1 MLIIND
7 QNIENAVEPF
17 EMVSAIER
25 AYLIQNKASTIIPH
39 RMHLDN
45 GENTLLVMPG
55 FIKSVFGT
63 KIVSVFPDNIQKGKP
78 VINGAMIL
86 NDTET
91 GEPLALINA
100 NKLTAMRTG
109 AVGATAVKY
118 LASFMAQTLGIIGA
132 GMQAYHQAIMIS
144 GQRPFRKLI
153 ICDTNP
159 EKAEILKGQLE
170 SWLENIHIEVTNNAD
185 QLVLDSDVIVTAT
198 SSTSPVFKVDTDKLG
213 IKTFIAIGSYKP
225 NMQEIPFSIYKAIN
239 NVYVDTLHAK
249 DESGD
254 IKNPL
259 QKGLIKK
266 SDIVPFRK
274 LLTSEELLKE
284 TSITLFKSVG
294 MSLFDLTVAEL
305 IYKNALEKGLGT
317 EVDF

>member
-1 MLIIND
+1 MLIINEKD
-7 QNIENAVEPF
+7 IENAIEPF

-25 AYLIQNKASTIIPH
+25 AYLIQDKAGTNIPD

-55 FIKSVFGT
+55 FIESIFGT
-63 KIVSVFPDNIQKGKP
+63 KVVAVFPGNSQKEKS

-86 NDTET
+86 NDAET

-100 NKLTAMRTG
+100 KKLTAMRTG

-118 LASFMAQTLGIIGA
+118 LAPFMARTLGIIGA
-132 GMQAYHQAIMIS
+132 GVQAYHQAIMIS
-144 GQRPFRKLI
+144 GQRPFQKLI
-153 ICDTNP
+153 INDSNS
-159 EKAEILKGQLE
+159 EKAEMLKEHLE
-170 SWLENIHIEVTNNAD
+170 NRLENIKIEVTENPN
-185 QLVLDSDVIVTAT
+185 QLVLDSDVVVTAT
-198 SSTSPVFKVDTDKLG
+198 SSSRPVFNVETDKLG

-239 NVYVDTLHAK
+239 KVYVDTLHAK

-259 QKGLIKK
+259 QKGLIRK
-266 SDIVPFRK
+266 SDIIPFRA
-274 LLTSEELLKE
+274 LLTSEELLNE
-284 TSITLFKSVG
+284 TSISLFKSVG
-294 MSLFDLTVAEL
+294 MSLFDLTFAEL

-317 EVDF
+317 EVEF

>member
-1 MLIIND
+1 MLIINEKD
-7 QNIENAVEPF
+7 IENTIEPF

-25 AYLIQNKASTIIPH
+25 AYLIQDKTGTNIPD

-45 GENTLLVMPG
+45 GENSLLVMPG
-55 FIKSVFGT
+55 FIESVFGT
-63 KIVSVFPDNIQKGKP
+63 KVVSVFPGNSQKGKP

-86 NDTET
+86 NDVET

-153 ICDTNP
+153 ICDSNP
-159 EKAEILKGQLE
+159 EKAESLKEHLE
-170 SWLENIHIEVTNNAD
+170 DRLENIKIEVTENPN
-185 QLVLDSDVIVTAT
+185 QLVMDSDVVVTAT
-198 SSTSPVFKVDTDKLG
+198 SSTRPVFNVETDKLG

-239 NVYVDTLHAK
+239 KVYVDTLHAK

-294 MSLFDLTVAEL
+294 MSLFDLTFAEL
-305 IYKNALEKGLGT
+305 IYKNAQEKGLGT
-317 EVDF
+317 EVEF